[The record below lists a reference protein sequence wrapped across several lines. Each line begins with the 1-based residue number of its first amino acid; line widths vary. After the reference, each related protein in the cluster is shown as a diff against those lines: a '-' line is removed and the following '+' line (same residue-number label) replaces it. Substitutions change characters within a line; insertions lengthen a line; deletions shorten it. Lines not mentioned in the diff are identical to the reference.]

1 VSAAGIPPL
10 AGLRAIDLSTVF
22 AVPYIGGL
30 LTDFGVDVIKVEAPD
45 RLDQTRGGGFG
56 PWFDNDP
63 GEEGWNRSGTFQSLN
78 RAKRSIVL
86 DLKSEQG
93 RDVLRSLIAG
103 ADILLDNFTPR
114 VLRGW
119 GMTYAELSEINP
131 RLIHL
136 SNTGYGSTGP
146 WASYRA
152 QGTTLEATMGLA
164 AYSGYEGEA
173 PAKVGQS
180 YPDFVAAWAGLV
192 SLGVALVHRE
202 ATGEG
207 QWIDMGMYQT
217 GPLVSPESLIAVQ
230 AGEEDLA
237 TRGNRELD
245 AIYSGVVRIDGDD
258 RWVTVSVPD
267 DVAWA
272 RVAQLV
278 PGLGDAR
285 IEPRAVDLAIES
297 WAAGQPEEAL
307 LRQLRAT
314 GSAAA
319 RVQDARDLLADPQLR
334 AHRFYEMVDHEDGVG
349 MRPLIAR
356 PYRIEGSTVTIR
368 GRAPR
373 YGEHNEQILHEAG
386 RTDEDIAALR
396 EKQVVVDAPLNPPR
410 MAPTRL
416 DVFVKSGTYREI
428 DPHYVEHI
436 AAYAR
441 DS

>member
-1 VSAAGIPPL
+1 VNPATLPPL

-56 PWFDNDP
+56 PWFGNDP
-63 GEEGWNRSGTFQSLN
+63 GEDGWNRSGTFQSIN
-78 RAKRSIVL
+78 RGKRSVVL
-86 DLKSEQG
+86 DLKAEEG
-93 RDVLRSLIAG
+93 RDVLRSLIAE

-119 GMTYAELSEINP
+119 QMTYAELSKINP

-164 AYSGYEGEA
+164 AYSGYEGEV
-173 PAKVGQS
+173 PAKIGQS
-180 YPDFVAAWAGLV
+180 YPDFIAAWSGLV

-202 ATGEG
+202 LTGEG

-217 GPLVSPESLIAVQ
+217 GPVVSPETFIAVQ
-230 AGEEDLA
+230 AGEDDLA

-245 AIYSGVVRIDGDD
+245 AVYSGVVRVDGGD
-258 RWVTVSVPD
+258 RWLAVSVPD
-267 DVAWA
+267 DAAWDCMV
-272 RVAQLV
+272 RLV
-278 PGLGDAR
+278 PGLGDPR
-285 IEPRAVDLAIES
+285 IDPRAVDLAIQS
-297 WAAGQPEEAL
+297 WGTGQSEDEL
-307 LRQLRAT
+307 LRQLRDT

-319 RVQDARDLLADPQLR
+319 PVQDARDLLADPQLR

-356 PYRIEGSTVTIR
+356 PYRIDGPPVAIR
-368 GRAPR
+368 RRAPY
-373 YGEHNEQILHEAG
+373 YGEHNDQILYEAG
-386 RTDEDIAALR
+386 RSDDDIASLR
-396 EKQVVVDAPLNPPR
+396 EKNVVVDVPLNPPR
-410 MAPTRL
+410 MDPARL

-428 DPHYVEHI
+428 DPDYLEHI
-436 AAYAR
+436 AAYAH